1 MGSVALLHYCTHTDS
16 INTET
21 AIFVSLMCS
30 LLPEDL
36 HLEYILKLQYMYI
49 SVYLKIIEYVELRV
63 KSIFTSTS
71 SHRF

>member
-1 MGSVALLHYCTHTDS
+1 MGSVALLHVHYCTHTDS
-16 INTET
+16 ISTET

-49 SVYLKIIEYVELRV
+49 SVYLKIIEYVEF
-63 KSIFTSTS
+63 KGQKYFHKCKFS
-71 SHRF
+71 